1 MDREEQEGE
10 RLSIRIHY
18 GPSVSV
24 VEFPDGRLPFD
35 FAEAFTVPNPDY
47 RPEYQDPDN
56 PKPEA
61 FSFFFLEE
69 SLLYT
74 GMVYAARAW
83 AESHGLGCELI
94 DFPVD
99 MWEGEG
105 VEYYCPTDILD
116 GLTLRD
122 YQCKAVEL
130 AATRWRGI
138 IELPTGSGKTEVAIA
153 LVLLL
158 NRPRTLF
165 VCADIAAIDEMFI
178 RFADYFPARSGV
190 GRLGDGV
197 NELEHNPTVL
207 VASIKSLHSAVKRSD
222 EQVQEFL
229 QTCDL
234 LIMDEVHSLATAPSW
249 QHVALWCYAHRRIG
263 LSATPYKREES
274 RFNPADLH
282 GQDSFLTGLLG
293 DTLIH
298 VPARE
303 LQHRGYLL
311 DCQVISFE
319 TLRGD
324 TPFSAQWREVHAK
337 GITEN
342 VPRNYQIAVLATN
355 LSDMGRKPLISVVER
370 EHGRVLQR
378 ILYYTYGVTSVCS
391 YGSGDAFVPEFIAE
405 AEGLD
410 YEPIPVYDRPLNKTD
425 RAKRKPKGYKPPK
438 IVGYEPDF
446 VHLAT
451 TPNMRDFMERG
462 VVSVLVGSRIYDQ
475 TQNIPVLTDLINAAG
490 GKQPQRFRQKV
501 GRTLRPD
508 GLNTIAWIWEPWD
521 ETHYYLRNHSRRR
534 LQTTQDQ
541 GFPVLADWRFG
552 RIFTTHRLRDY
563 AIREI
568 TMKYDKLTVSVG
580 MTIPG
585 PQGEFSSIKPAVSL
599 SATLEEGDDPM
610 ACSQQLSALTMAIFY
625 QEAFRQEHQLTSIR
639 HHGVAASCEGY
650 IQGFYGAPPA
660 KE

>member
-1 MDREEQEGE
+1 MDREEPEGE

-18 GPSVSV
+18 GPAVST

-35 FAEAFTVPNPDY
+35 FAEDFTVVNPDY

-61 FSFFFLEE
+61 FSFFFPEE
-69 SLLYT
+69 SMLYT

-83 AESHGLGCELI
+83 AEKRGLGCELV

-105 VEYYCPTDILD
+105 VEYYCPSDILN

-130 AATRWRGI
+130 AANRWRGI
-138 IELPTGSGKTEVAIA
+138 VELPTGSGKTEIAIA

-158 NRPRTLF
+158 NRPKTLF
-165 VCADIAAIDEMFI
+165 ICADVAAVDEMFI
-178 RFADYFPARSGV
+178 RFADYFEARTGV
-190 GRLGDGV
+190 GRLGDKTD
-197 NELEHNPTVL
+197 ELEHNPTVL
-207 VASIKSLHSAVKRSD
+207 ISNIQSLYSAVKRNNA
-222 EQVQEFL
+222 EVMEFL

-249 QHVALWCYAHRRIG
+249 QRVALWCYADRRIG

-274 RFNPADLH
+274 RFEPTDLH
-282 GQDSFLTGLLG
+282 GHDSFLTGL
-293 DTLIH
+293 T
-298 VPARE
+298 P
-303 LQHRGYLL
+303 RG
-311 DCQVISFE
+311 E
-319 TLRGD
+319 T
-324 TPFSAQWREVHAK
+324 PHSAQWREVHQK

-342 VPRNYQIAVLATN
+342 APRNFQIALLATN
-355 LSDMGRKPLISVVER
+355 LADMGRKPLVSVVER
-370 EHGRVLQR
+370 EHGRVIQR

-410 YEPIPVYDRPLNKTD
+410 YEPISVYDRPLNKTD
-425 RAKRKPKGYKPPK
+425 RARRKPKGYKPPK
-438 IVGYEPDF
+438 VVGHEPDF
-446 VHLAT
+446 VHLAE
-451 TPNMRDFMERG
+451 TPNMRDFMARG
-462 VVSVLVGSRIYDQ
+462 VVGVLIGSRIYDQ

-501 GRTLRPD
+501 GRTIRPD
-508 GLNTIAWIWEPWD
+508 GTNIIAWIWEPWD

-534 LQTTQDQ
+534 LSVSGEQ
-541 GFPVLADWRFG
+541 GFPILSDWRFG

-563 AIREI
+563 AIREV
-568 TMKYDKLTVSVG
+568 TMQYDKLTVSVG

-585 PQGEFSSIKPAVSL
+585 PPGEFSSIKPAISL

-610 ACSQQLSALTMAIFY
+610 ACSQQLSALAMAIFY
-625 QEAFRQEHQLTSIR
+625 QEAFRQEHQMGSIR